1 MIALFVCL
9 PFLSEPS
16 SDPAVIRTLCDSAEM
31 LRESSGER
39 ALLLVWNDI
48 LELANYA
55 DGTAIRALGAL
66 SLGSRALSGMCWGIT
81 GT

>member
-1 MIALFVCL
+1 MCV
-9 PFLSEPS
+9 PFLSELS
-16 SDPAVIRTLCDSAEM
+16 SDLAVIRTLCDTAEM

-55 DGTAIRALGAL
+55 DGMVIRALGAL
-66 SLGSRALSGMCWGIT
+66 SSGSTVTCDAETAL
-81 GT
+81 